1 LRWPRPTATATA
13 TLSWC
18 SWLTGMASE
27 RPKWRT
33 YAWEQV
39 DFKTATLHIRRAK
52 NGTPA
57 THPLSGPE
65 MRELRRHQ
73 RESAPSPF
81 VFVSERGAPLSA
93 PGFSRLVE
101 RAAIVADLGIK
112 AHAHMLRHACGYK
125 LANDGHDTRAIQA
138 YLGHRNIQNTT
149 RYTALAPQRFKEFFC
164 D

>member
-1 LRWPRPTATATA
+1 
-13 TLSWC
+13 
-18 SWLTGMASE
+18 
-27 RPKWRT
+27 
-33 YAWEQV
+33 
-39 DFKTATLHIRRAK
+39 LHIRRAK

-57 THPLSGPE
+57 THPLSGRE

-73 RESAPSPF
+73 RESPASPF

-93 PGFSRLVE
+93 TGFSRMVE
-101 RAAIVADLGIK
+101 RAAAAADLGIK

-149 RYTALAPQRFKEFFC
+149 RYTALAPERFKEFFGIDLGGC
-164 D
+164 AAHYDALPDMRNLAPATSWRANGWRYASMRTKPA